1 MSRAMPTQVEE
12 LPDNR
17 VRLTVDVPQADLRH
31 AVEHATSDLAR
42 SVKIPGF
49 RKGKVPTQVLE
60 ARIGRERIFSEA
72 VESHIGGWF
81 LNAAATTRIRPV
93 AAPEYDYDLPGSE
106 DDEFSFTATVSVQPK
121 PEPADW
127 TALEVPYAE
136 PEVPKEVV
144 DEELEAL
151 RASVAELAPAEGR
164 PARTGDVLV
173 IDVIAQSKDGAPGEG
188 QRDLVVELGAGRL
201 LEEIERAL
209 TGASPGESKEL
220 ELAQP
225 DGSTAKA
232 TITLKELKEKV
243 LPALD
248 DELARAASEFDTLD
262 ELRADIEQRIRDVL
276 EEQAETDFRASAADL
291 LVQASGVEAAGP
303 LVEARTRELLNAFA
317 RSLERRGINPEAY
330 LQLSGQTGEQLVERL
345 HLEAQQSVAREL
357 VLEAV
362 ADKLGLEVSDAE
374 IEELIR
380 EQAET
385 HGDDPDEAVSQVIA
399 GGAQEALRGDLRL
412 RKALDRVASEA
423 KRVPVDLARARESIW
438 TPEKESPPTETKLWT
453 PGSKEPA

>member
-1 MSRAMPTQVEE
+1 MGEAMATQVEE

-17 VRLTVDVPQADLRH
+17 VRLRVDVPQADLQH
-31 AVEHATSDLAR
+31 AVEHATSDLAS

-49 RKGKVPTQVLE
+49 RKGKVPQQVLE

-81 LNAAATTRIRPV
+81 MNAAADTRIRPV

-127 TALEVPYAE
+127 TELEVPYAE
-136 PEVPKEVV
+136 PDVPEEVV
-144 DEELEAL
+144 DEEIEAL
-151 RASVAELAPAEGR
+151 RGSVAELTPVEGR
-164 PARTGDVLV
+164 PARTGDVVV
-173 IDVIAQSKDGAPGEG
+173 IDVVAESGEG

-201 LEEIERAL
+201 VEELERAL
-209 TGASPGESKEL
+209 TGASAGETKEV
-220 ELAQP
+220 ELPQP

-243 LPALD
+243 LPPLD
-248 DELARAASEFDTLD
+248 DELARTASEFDTLG

-276 EEQAETDFRASAADL
+276 EEQSETDFRAAAADL
-291 LVQASGVEAAGP
+291 LVQATGVEAAGP
-303 LVEARTRELLNAFA
+303 LVEARTRELLNAFV
-317 RSLERRGINPEAY
+317 RSLERRGISPDAY
-330 LQLSGQTGEQLVERL
+330 LQLTGQTGEQLVDNLRA
-345 HLEAQQSVAREL
+345 EAQQSVAREL

-362 ADKLGLEVSDAE
+362 ADKLGLEVEDAE

-380 EQAET
+380 DQAES
-385 HGDDPDEAVSQVIA
+385 HGDDADEAVQQVF
-399 GGAQEALRGDLRL
+399 GSSALETLRVDLRM
-412 RKALDRVASEA
+412 RKALDRVASEV
-423 KRVPVDLARARESIW
+423 KRVPVELARARESLW
-438 TPEKESPPTETKLWT
+438 TPDKESSPTETKLWT